1 MRTFLLLIS
10 LSALSAFS
18 AFGQMLGGTLVD
30 EGRKLASDVLYVQE
44 GRVNGWA
51 IFELAVDREGNVTG
65 VELIETNVKS
75 TPSKYELRNYVKT
88 IQFQK
93 GTHYPKFHHVRMKFT
108 LVKPKN

>member
-1 MRTFLLLIS
+1 MRIIFTILLLTS
-10 LSALSAFS
+10 YSS
-18 AFGQMLGGTLVD
+18 FGQMLSGTLVD
-30 EGRKLASDVLYVQE
+30 EGRKLVSDVTYIQE

-65 VELIETNVKS
+65 VDLIETTIKS

-88 IQFQK
+88 IKFQK

-108 LVKPKN
+108 LVKPKD